1 MLLKKKKNKGDILTV
16 CNLQNKTPS
25 QARIL
30 RQEIQHK
37 KQNWAGGVNRV
48 EFNLYQKAHSISNFT
63 EMTATQHGE
72 QPTGKNS
79 KTTRKVEII

>member
-30 RQEIQHK
+30 RQEI
-37 KQNWAGGVNRV
+37 
-48 EFNLYQKAHSISNFT
+48 
-63 EMTATQHGE
+63 
-72 QPTGKNS
+72 
-79 KTTRKVEII
+79 